1 MFSFLWLA
9 TGSLRE
15 LFQTLN
21 ITVTINF
28 GMHSRFLRRP
38 WPTTAPDLISAHWPA
53 WFSQHLCLPLCPRRI
68 SCCVDS
74 RVRYCADSRPT
85 HKKAD
90 CDPRDPS
97 RNHWCLWR
105 GFPLLNG
112 APDDS
117 TGTEKKVYYAPLLTR
132 E

>member
-15 LFQTLN
+15 LFQTLD
-21 ITVTINF
+21 ITLTIDV
-28 GMHSRFLRRP
+28 GMRQRP
-38 WPTTAPDLISAHWPA
+38 YR
-53 WFSQHLCLPLCPRRI
+53 PRRI

-105 GFPLLNG
+105 SFPLLNG
-112 APDDS
+112 APNGS
-117 TGTEKKVYYAPLLTR
+117 TGTEEKVYYAPLLTR